1 MLLGNNTAQLSLPPP
16 PPPPPAAALPGTFTA
31 PAASILPRA
40 ATCAFHPSQCEAE
53 YAVAATHMRYN
64 ASVPLLL
71 THGNPPVVMFE
82 HVLLLLPLLP
92 CCYNTAVPLVLS
104 NGNQPLVMSH
114 HVLLL
119 LLLLPLTCCCAL
131 LRYYHPHPPQRA
143 VKSERT
149 FEGISLDTPGQSSR
163 QVLQMSRFQLCST
176 CYQRESSPPSGMLLL
191 LLHHMTA

>member
-1 MLLGNNTAQLSLPPP
+1 MRYNVSVPLVLSSGNQPVIRSLQLLLPP
-16 PPPPPAAALPGTFTA
+16 LP
-31 PAASILPRA
+31 
-40 ATCAFHPSQCEAE
+40 CCN
-53 YAVAATHMRYN
+53 N

-71 THGNPPVVMFE
+71 
-82 HVLLLLPLLP
+82 
-92 CCYNTAVPLVLS
+92 S
-104 NGNQPLVMSH
+104 NGNKPVVTLH
-114 HVLLL
+114 HVLLM
-119 LLLLPLTCCCAL
+119 LLPVTCCCAL

-191 LLHHMTA
+191 YQMTPGRPFCTIMP